1 MGAVS
6 EGIGFNRLE
15 KYNFGCYEDS
25 RFLVVYVFVIKATTT
40 KPLTFL
46 SNVSSI
52 IYPEEQKV
60 AELPKVAM
68 CHRQYGGCRAPPGC
82 YLRAGLL
89 LACPFLFNIYFNN
102 SFSFSV
108 ALGTRSLFT
117 Q

>member
-40 KPLTFL
+40 KPLTSL

-52 IYPEEQKV
+52 I
-60 AELPKVAM
+60 
-68 CHRQYGGCRAPPGC
+68 
-82 YLRAGLL
+82 
-89 LACPFLFNIYFNN
+89 
-102 SFSFSV
+102 
-108 ALGTRSLFT
+108 
-117 Q
+117 

>member
-1 MGAVS
+1 MGVVS
-6 EGIGFNRLE
+6 EVIDFNRLE
-15 KYNFGCYEDS
+15 NII
-25 RFLVVYVFVIKATTT
+25 LVAYVCVIKAAPI
-40 KPLTFL
+40 KQLTFL

-68 CHRQYGGCRAPPGC
+68 CHRQYGGSRAPPGC

-89 LACPFLFNIYFNN
+89 LVCPFLFNIYFNN
-102 SFSFSV
+102 SFRFSV
-108 ALGTRSLFT
+108 ALGTRSLFS